1 MTESESVALPLGD
14 TPICFTNI
22 YFTKHRKNYQAFLP
36 FFSKNFQIILR
47 LKFYAKNVV
56 ILLKFQKELVI
67 IQARKLACKGF
78 RAPYSNFDVFFARK
92 TAAR

>member
-47 LKFYAKNVV
+47 LKFY
-56 ILLKFQKELVI
+56 LKKYRDTLEISKRACYNTSEKTCLQGFSSAI
-67 IQARKLACKGF
+67 FKL
-78 RAPYSNFDVFFARK
+78 
-92 TAAR
+92 